1 MYTEHRPPRIRA
13 LVFALVLALL
23 VTACAPAAPQGAAPE
38 AAAPEASASSVATI
52 SFTQEPDS
60 LNPLYTT
67 MWFSGILTDIY
78 LVGLWNFNDAVEPT
92 LQLARELPSAEN
104 GGISEDAA
112 SSPSTCAKTPPGLMA
127 SRLPP
132 LTSSSPMR

>member
-13 LVFALVLALL
+13 LVCFCASPARNRLRPGCTARQRPKLL
-23 VTACAPAAPQGAAPE
+23 HS
-38 AAAPEASASSVATI
+38 EASASSVATI

-78 LVGLWNFNDAVEPT
+78 LVGL
-92 LQLARELPSAEN
+92 
-104 GGISEDAA
+104 
-112 SSPSTCAKTPPGLMA
+112 
-127 SRLPP
+127 
-132 LTSSSPMR
+132 